1 MNNEICYIM
10 LGKQDL
16 SLVRFAHGR
25 LVKKVTGKPTSV
37 KFDGDWVLKREERK
51 GDILGFWHTHPG
63 GTLKP
68 STRDRKTMKAW
79 VDCFG
84 RPLLCVIQ
92 NPSRATAY
100 LVSSVKH
107 KRWRYVWSRR
117 ALIYKI
123 LKYFGVYA

>member
-16 SLVRFAHGR
+16 SLVRFAH
-25 LVKKVTGKPTSV
+25 
-37 KFDGDWVLKREERK
+37 
-51 GDILGFWHTHPG
+51 

>member
-10 LGKQDL
+10 LGKRDL

-25 LVKKVTGKPTSV
+25 LVKKVTGKPASV
-37 KFDGDWVLKREERK
+37 KFDGNWVLRREEKKR
-51 GDILGFWHTHPG
+51 DVIGFWHTHPSG
-63 GTLKP
+63 SLKP
-68 STRDRKTMKAW
+68 SARDRKTMKAW

-92 NPSRATAY
+92 NPSRKTAY
-100 LVSSVKH
+100 LVFPVKH

-117 ALIYKI
+117 VFVYKI
-123 LKYFGVYA
+123 FRCYGVWT